1 MAYYNKSPQNNG
13 DGKNAE
19 DRALDTFANMMIE
32 KIESLGSKDG
42 WQKPWFTEGTL
53 SWPKNLSGREY
64 NGMNALLL
72 TMLCEKKGYEL
83 PVFCTFNR
91 AVGLNYQTDKQGNKK
106 QMVDANGEPLP
117 KVGIN
122 KGEKSFP
129 VMLTSFTIVHK
140 ETKEKIPYDDYKRM
154 SAEEQKEYNVYPK
167 LNVYQVFNVAQT
179 NLKEA
184 RPELYAKLEA
194 ENKPEK
200 ALVKEGDMYSFPAVD
215 RMFKEQRWICPINI
229 EHQDNAFYSISR
241 NQITIPE
248 KSQFKDGESWYGTA
262 FHEMVHS
269 TGAEDQ
275 LNRLKPQSG
284 FGSDEYAREELVA
297 ELGSALVCQ
306 KYGMTK
312 NLKEDSAAYLKS
324 WLGSLKES
332 PSFIKTTLMDV
343 KKATSI
349 LSQRIDEVA
358 LEMKEQQSEDV
369 AASVSDE
376 KKDTKDIEQSASSND
391 NEQTEVEE
399 EKNRTVCVPSVTSQ
413 SVANMQ
419 KSKMRSYIIMCR
431 HLGFFVLGVL
441 FFLLIIFFW

>member
-13 DGKNAE
+13 DGKSAE

-106 QMVDANGEPLP
+106 QMTDANGEPLP
-117 KVGIN
+117 KVCIN

-200 ALVKEGDMYSFPAVD
+200 ALVQEGDMYSFPAVD
-215 RMFKEQRWICPINI
+215 QIFKEQRWICPINI

-269 TGAEDQ
+269 TGAENQ
-275 LNRLKPQSG
+275 LNRLHPQS
-284 FGSDEYAREELVA
+284 V
-297 ELGSALVCQ
+297 
-306 KYGMTK
+306 
-312 NLKEDSAAYLKS
+312 
-324 WLGSLKES
+324 GSLKES

-349 LSQRIDEVA
+349 LTQRIDEVS
-358 LEMKEQQSEDV
+358 LEMKEQQSENV

-376 KKDTKDIEQSASSND
+376 KKDAKDMKQSASSND

-399 EKNRTVCVPSVTSQ
+399 EK
-413 SVANMQ
+413 VA
-419 KSKMRSYIIMCR
+419 RSAFR
-431 HLGFFVLGVL
+431 R
-441 FFLLIIFFW
+441 

>member
-269 TGAEDQ
+269 TGAENQ

-297 ELGSALVCQ
+297 ELGSA
-306 KYGMTK
+306 
-312 NLKEDSAAYLKS
+312 
-324 WLGSLKES
+324 WLGSLKET

-349 LSQRIDEVA
+349 LTQRIDEVS

-369 AASVSDE
+369 AASVSE
-376 KKDTKDIEQSASSND
+376 ENKDAKDMKQSASSND

-399 EKNRTVCVPSVTSQ
+399 EK
-413 SVANMQ
+413 VA
-419 KSKMRSYIIMCR
+419 RSAFR
-431 HLGFFVLGVL
+431 R
-441 FFLLIIFFW
+441 

>member
-179 NLKEA
+179 NLKAA

-297 ELGSALVCQ
+297 ELGSALACQ

-349 LSQRIDEVA
+349 LTQRIDEVS

-369 AASVSDE
+369 AVSVSE
-376 KKDTKDIEQSASSND
+376 ENKEAKDMKQSASSND
-391 NEQTEVEE
+391 SEQTEAEE
-399 EKNRTVCVPSVTSQ
+399 EK
-413 SVANMQ
+413 VA
-419 KSKMRSYIIMCR
+419 RSAFR
-431 HLGFFVLGVL
+431 R
-441 FFLLIIFFW
+441 

>member
-1 MAYYNKSPQNNG
+1 MTMTGKKIYNS
-13 DGKNAE
+13 DGRSSE
-19 DRALDTFANMMIE
+19 DKALDKFAEMMIE
-32 KIESLGSKDG
+32 KIKTLQNDWK
-42 WQKPWFTEGTL
+42 KPWFTDKSI
-53 SWPKNLSGREY
+53 SWPRNLSGREY

-72 TMLCEKKGYEL
+72 MMHCEKQGYKL
-83 PVFCTFNR
+83 PVFCTFDR
-91 AVGLNYQTDKQGNKK
+91 VAGLNYTKDKQGVRQQIKDN
-106 QMVDANGEPLP
+106 NGQELP
-117 KVGIN
+117 KVSIL

-129 VMLTSFTIVHK
+129 VFITTFTVVDK
-140 ETKEKIPYDDYKRM
+140 ETKEKIKYDDYKLL
-154 SAEEQKEYNVYPK
+154 SEEEKKGYNVYPK
-167 LNVYQVFNVAQT
+167 LQVYNVFNVAQT
-179 NLKEA
+179 NLQEA
-184 RPELYAKLEA
+184 RPDLYAKLEA

-358 LEMKEQQSEDV
+358 LEMKEQQSENV
-369 AASVSDE
+369 AASVSE
-376 KKDTKDIEQSASSND
+376 KDKEAKDMNQSASSND
-391 NEQTEVEE
+391 SEQTEAEE
-399 EKNRTVCVPSVTSQ
+399 EK
-413 SVANMQ
+413 VA
-419 KSKMRSYIIMCR
+419 RSAFR
-431 HLGFFVLGVL
+431 R
-441 FFLLIIFFW
+441 